1 MKTITRRNFLI
12 NSIKTSTILF
22 LSSNGLVKLNSQ
34 NTQNM
39 KTLQLASNN
48 RVISDPNQQVDNLL
62 AFTKKY
68 QEIKGNNALREAECY
83 KIQWKSMICNI
94 ASDDLF
100 VGLTKQPA
108 IGFLPQSNE
117 SSMCYY
123 MHPNALGKLENNT
136 DLKSERKKILKEI
149 VEFWE
154 KNNTV
159 KLAKETYDSEMTK
172 VLPSDHYF
180 GESGIVFTLW
190 RMSGVQMDYEK
201 LVRLGIPGL
210 RAEIADYQK
219 QVSKNSDEYS
229 LYKAML
235 LALDTFADVCQFYC
249 AQIDTLLETETTAG
263 RKSDL
268 QIMKQILLKLPENKP
283 ETLREAIQLVYLYN
297 ALDSS
302 RNYGRLD
309 EALATVYEA
318 DIKINHINEEEAVR
332 LFSSFWRLISKRNYR
347 YDSRIIIGGK
357 GRINEAYSDK
367 IALLMIETTRQVK
380 DIVPQLALRFYN
392 GQNPE
397 LYHNAL
403 NVIGEGNPFPMLYND
418 EVNIPSAMKAFNIPY
433 NEAVHIIQYGCGE
446 YVLNHRSVGTPSA
459 VISLLQALIVILHK
473 GIDPISGKHMG
484 MPLDRYSKYG
494 NFETYDQLW
503 KAYCEQVEYHVDF
516 LARHEQLEYDFAG
529 KSAPFLYSSMLM
541 DDCIKRGK
549 GIYSG
554 GIRYLGGTLE
564 AYGNSNVADSFT
576 AIKKLVYDERKI
588 SLEQLVKALN
598 SNFTSDELLRKMLLD
613 CPKYG
618 NDIKEA
624 DDNLVKIHEHICN
637 YTKDQGKKTNMH
649 SYLVVVINND
659 ANTLMGAHTAASPD
673 GRKANTYL
681 NPGNAPVGGADKNGV
696 TAFFNSILKP
706 RTEIHAG
713 AVQNMKFSKELF
725 NEYRDQLEILMKTFW
740 QKGGAQAMFTVVGRE
755 DLQQAMLYPER
766 YQNLIVRVGGF
777 SERFVNLPRHTQDEI
792 LSRTL
797 Y

>member
-1 MKTITRRNFLI
+1 MKTQQ
-12 NSIKTSTILF
+12 
-22 LSSNGLVKLNSQ
+22 V
-34 NTQNM
+34 NTNH
-39 KTLQLASNN
+39 
-48 RVISDPNQQVDNLL
+48 RVICNPNELVDNLL

-68 QEIKGNNALREAECY
+68 REIKDNIELREAECY

-94 ASDDLF
+94 ADDDLF
-100 VGLTKQPA
+100 VGLTEQPA
-108 IGFLPQSNE
+108 IGFLPQSDE
-117 SSMCYY
+117 GSMGYY
-123 MHPNALGKLENNT
+123 IHPIELQKLANDKFLST
-136 DLKSERKKILKEI
+136 DRKKIISELIEY
-149 VEFWE
+149 WD

-159 KLAKETYDSEMTK
+159 QLAKNAYDTEMSTALK
-172 VLPSDHYF
+172 SDLYYA
-180 GESGIVFTLW
+180 EPGIAFTLW
-190 RMSGVQMDYEK
+190 RMSGVQLDYEK

-210 RAEIADYQK
+210 RAEITNYQK
-219 QVSKNSDEYS
+219 QVSKDSEEYS

-235 LALDTFADVCQFYC
+235 MALDTFADVCEFYC
-249 AQIDTLLETETTAG
+249 TQIDALLETETDAV

-268 QIMKQILLKLPENKP
+268 HIMKEVLLKLPENKP
-283 ETLREAIQLVYLYN
+283 ETLREAIQLIFLYN
-297 ALDSS
+297 ALDSA

-309 EALATVYEA
+309 EALATVYEV
-318 DIKINHINEEEAVR
+318 DIKNNQISEVEAIR
-332 LFSSFWRLISKRNYR
+332 LMSSFWRLISKRNYR

-357 GRINEAYSDK
+357 GRTNEKYADK

-380 DIVPQLALRFYN
+380 DIVPQLALRFYKD
-392 GQNPE
+392 QNPE
-397 LYHNAL
+397 LYQNGL

-433 NEAVHIIQYGCGE
+433 KEAVHIIQYGCGE

-459 VISLLQALIVILHK
+459 VISLLQALIVTLHK
-473 GIDPISGKHMG
+473 GIEPISGKQMG
-484 MPLDRYSKYG
+484 MPEDRYDKYG

-503 KAYCEQVEYHVDF
+503 NAYCEQVEYHVAI
-516 LARHEQLEYDFAG
+516 LARHEALEYDFAG
-529 KSAPFLYSSMLM
+529 KGAPYLYSSMLM

-564 AYGNSNVADSFT
+564 VYGNSNTADSFT
-576 AIKKLVYDERKI
+576 AIKKLVYDEHKI
-588 SLEQLVKALN
+588 SLDQLIKAMD
-598 SNFTSDELLRKMLLD
+598 SNFEGNELLRKMLLD

-618 NDIKEA
+618 NDNTLA

-637 YTKDQGKKTNMH
+637 YTQNQAKKTTMH

-673 GRKANTYL
+673 GRKAKTYM

-706 RTEIHAG
+706 QTNIHAG

-725 NEYRDQLEILMKTFW
+725 TEYRDKLEILMQTYW
-740 QKGGAQAMFTVVGRE
+740 QNGGAQAMFTVVGRD
-755 DLQQAMLYPER
+755 DLQQALLFPER
-766 YQNLIVRVGGF
+766 YQSLIVRVGGF

>member
-1 MKTITRRNFLI
+1 MKPISRRHFLI
-12 NSIKTSTILF
+12 DSIKASTLLFFTGTSIMNLQ
-22 LSSNGLVKLNSQ
+22 SQ
-34 NTQNM
+34 NVKHQAPA
-39 KTLQLASNN
+39 QLANNN
-48 RVISDPNQQVDNLL
+48 RVIFDPNEQVDNLI

-68 QEIKGNNALREAECY
+68 QGIKGNNALREAECY
-83 KIQWKSMICNI
+83 KIQWKSMMCNI

-108 IGFLPQSNE
+108 IGFLPQSDE
-117 SSMCYY
+117 SSMGYY
-123 MHPNALGKLENNT
+123 MHPIA
-136 DLKSERKKILKEI
+136 LKELI
-149 VEFWE
+149 NEKSLTSDRKRVLREIIEFWG
-154 KNNTV
+154 KSNTV
-159 KLAKETYDSEMTK
+159 KLAKEAYDAEMVK
-172 VLPSDHYF
+172 GLPSDLYYA
-180 GESGIVFTLW
+180 ESGIAFTLW

-210 RAEIADYQK
+210 RTEIARYQK
-219 QVSKNSDEYS
+219 KVSNTSEKYS
-229 LYKAML
+229 LYMAML
-235 LALDTFADVCQFYC
+235 MALDTFADVCKSYC
-249 AQIDTLLETETTAG
+249 TQIDALLEIETNVA

-268 QIMKQILLKLPENKP
+268 QLMKQVLINLPDKKP
-283 ETLREAIQLVYLYN
+283 ETLREAIQLVFLYN
-297 ALDSS
+297 ALDST

-318 DIKINHINEEEAVR
+318 DIKNNHIDEKEAIR
-332 LFSSFWRLISKRNYR
+332 LISSFWRLIAKRNYR

-357 GRINEAYSDK
+357 GRINEKYSDK

-403 NVIGEGNPFPMLYND
+403 TVIGEGNPFPMLYND
-418 EVNIPSAMKAFNIPY
+418 EVNIPAAMKAFNIPFE
-433 NEAVHIIQYGCGE
+433 EAVHVIQFGCGE

-459 VISLLQALIVILHK
+459 VISLLQALIVTLHK
-473 GIDPISGKHMG
+473 GIDPITGKHMG
-484 MPLDRYSKYG
+484 MPMERYAKYG
-494 NFETYDQLW
+494 NFETYELLRT
-503 KAYCEQVEYHVDF
+503 AYCEQVEYHVDL
-516 LARHEQLEYDFAG
+516 LARHEELEYDFAG
-529 KSAPFLYSSMLM
+529 KGAPYLYSSMLM

-564 AYGNSNVADSFT
+564 VYGNSNTADSLT
-576 AIKKLVYDERKI
+576 AIKRLVYDEKKFTLSELI
-588 SLEQLVKALN
+588 KALDT
-598 SNFTSDELLRKMLLD
+598 NFEGNELLRKKLLD

-618 NDIKEA
+618 NDNKEA

-637 YTKDQGKKTNMH
+637 YTIKQGKKTKLH
-649 SYLVVVINND
+649 SYLVVIINND
-659 ANTLMGAHTAASPD
+659 ANTLMGAYTPASPD
-673 GRKANTYL
+673 GRKTNTYM
-681 NPGNAPVGGADKNGV
+681 NPGNAPVGGADKSGV
-696 TAFFNSILKP
+696 TAFLNSIVKP

-725 NEYRDQLEILMKTFW
+725 TEYRDKLEVLMQTYW
-740 QKGGAQAMFTVVGRE
+740 QNGGAQAMFSVVGRD
-755 DLQQAMLYPER
+755 DLQQALLYPER

-777 SERFVNLPRHTQDEI
+777 SERFVNLPRHTQEEI